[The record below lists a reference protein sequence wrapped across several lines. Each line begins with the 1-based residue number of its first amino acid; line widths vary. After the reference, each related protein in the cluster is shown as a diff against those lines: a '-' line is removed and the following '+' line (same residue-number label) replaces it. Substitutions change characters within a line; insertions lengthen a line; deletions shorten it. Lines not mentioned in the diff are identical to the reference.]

1 MADSA
6 QRLSELEVTS
16 PGPCQRP
23 QLPPPDP
30 LKLNESTC
38 SRQRWASCSVLTT
51 NPAMT
56 LRRRAALHTLLQAA
70 TENSSTLEV
79 QSSAT
84 VFHIKPADILE
95 ELRQEIKQR
104 GQRLVPSASQPWNN
118 VRLKTGFF
126 FTKLGSARTLGTPGV
141 SSSISTSAKRETG
154 MFNNSEWPRKNVK

>member
-84 VFHIKPADILE
+84 VFNIKPADILE

-104 GQRLVPSASQPWNN
+104 GQRLVP
-118 VRLKTGFF
+118 L
-126 FTKLGSARTLGTPGV
+126 GV
-141 SSSISTSAKRETG
+141 SALEQRSFENRLFYKAWLSS
-154 MFNNSEWPRKNVK
+154 NSGKTRSEEQHFHLS